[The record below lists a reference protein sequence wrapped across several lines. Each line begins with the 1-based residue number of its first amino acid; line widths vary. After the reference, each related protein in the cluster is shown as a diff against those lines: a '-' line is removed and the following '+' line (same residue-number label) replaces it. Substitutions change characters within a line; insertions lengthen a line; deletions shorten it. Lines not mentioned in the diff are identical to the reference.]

1 MEKESM
7 ERARSAPPIDLQ
19 PPGTDNR
26 LTRSASVSGSQPLQH
41 VVASSLSDRL
51 YGRLFGDRTYE
62 PVIDEEGPRPTSVSG
77 SQPTAHFAAPSV
89 GDRLYSDTRRLYGQQ
104 RRRSSAYSSAMAR
117 GVDAWLLEAYQ
128 AQLSRRPLPDPPG
141 WFYGLFFLTSLGYMS
156 SFTMVGVLISYFNA
170 HYGPSFFVVLSAAF
184 YMPGIGVS
192 YIQKRLDTFLD
203 ERLGV
208 QSSFVVR
215 STCCMGG
222 LAVAML
228 AFPASFVGGGRGPP
242 LMMMFLSGV
251 LTWWSHGTASVVT
264 LLFPPD
270 ANVALQTGFR
280 APELAAL
287 PLAIALHIG
296 PASSL
301 RSVTIFLWCS
311 ALLSAGGLVCWLFI
325 LGSAHGARRLANL
338 ERAKAEKTPRSK
350 ARESTFEA
358 VEEPV
363 EPVSKTIR
371 TYLIALGV
379 SLFCSVFQAPFYA
392 YAKSAEGRD
401 INEIIYFA
409 RLYGDFLGRPLA
421 KIYKPGWIVKEGG
434 GGVLIYTLQRI
445 VWMAFYFVYVFG
457 PAYLIPRNDLAVVAV
472 VAYFSF
478 GSGYINTLTIEL
490 AGAEAGGPTQNA
502 ARKEEASHL
511 LNLIFQCGMTAA
523 TLLSIVVA
531 HFIPEA

>member
-1 MEKESM
+1 MERENM
-7 ERARSAPPIDLQ
+7 GRARSEPAVDPR
-19 PPGTDNR
+19 GTDNR

-128 AQLSRRPLPDPPG
+128 EQLSRRPLADPPG

-215 STCCMGG
+215 SSICMGG
-222 LAVAML
+222 LAIAML

-301 RSVTIFLWCS
+301 RDVSLFLWCS

-338 ERAKAEKTPRSK
+338 ERAKADKTPRSK
-350 ARESTFEA
+350 TRNASTFEA
-358 VEEPV
+358 ENEPLEPV
-363 EPVSKTIR
+363 QKTIR

-392 YAKSAEGRD
+392 YAKSAQGRD
-401 INEIIYFA
+401 INEILYFA

-490 AGAEAGGPTQNA
+490 AGAEAGSPTQNA

>member
-1 MEKESM
+1 MG
-7 ERARSAPPIDLQ
+7 RARSEPAGDLPPA
-19 PPGTDNR
+19 GTDNR

-62 PVIDEEGPRPTSVSG
+62 PVIDEEGGPRPTSVSG

-128 AQLSRRPLPDPPG
+128 EQLSRRPLADPPG

-215 STCCMGG
+215 SSICMGG
-222 LAVAML
+222 LAIAML

-301 RSVTIFLWCS
+301 RDVSLFLWCS

-325 LGSAHGARRLANL
+325 LGSAHGARRLENL
-338 ERAKAEKTPRSK
+338 ERAKADKTPRSK
-350 ARESTFEA
+350 TRNASTFEA
-358 VEEPV
+358 ENEPLEPV
-363 EPVSKTIR
+363 QKTIR
-371 TYLIALGV
+371 TYLIAPGGV
-379 SLFCSVFQAPFYA
+379 EIKQRVRLRTP
-392 YAKSAEGRD
+392 SAE
-401 INEIIYFA
+401 I
-409 RLYGDFLGRPLA
+409 
-421 KIYKPGWIVKEGG
+421 
-434 GGVLIYTLQRI
+434 
-445 VWMAFYFVYVFG
+445 
-457 PAYLIPRNDLAVVAV
+457 
-472 VAYFSF
+472 
-478 GSGYINTLTIEL
+478 
-490 AGAEAGGPTQNA
+490 
-502 ARKEEASHL
+502 
-511 LNLIFQCGMTAA
+511 
-523 TLLSIVVA
+523 
-531 HFIPEA
+531 